1 MLSTV
6 KRIFVYTAFLGLG
19 GSLSLTGIA
28 QGQEGHGVSSGQLL
42 PLDPAVRTGKLANGL
57 TYFIRRNTEPK
68 NRVVLYL
75 VNKVGS
81 VLESEDQR
89 GLAHFMEHMSFNG
102 TIHFP
107 KNDLVDYLQKSGVRF
122 GADINAYTSFD

>member
-1 MLSTV
+1 MS
-6 KRIFVYTAFLGLG
+6 
-19 GSLSLTGIA
+19 
-28 QGQEGHGVSSGQLL
+28 
-42 PLDPAVRTGKLANGL
+42 NGL

-68 NRVVLYL
+68 NRVVFYL

-102 TIHFP
+102 TTHFP
-107 KNDLVDYLQKSGVRF
+107 KM
-122 GADINAYTSFD
+122 T